1 MPTDL
6 KNYFEK
12 NMKVQE
18 ELIASV
24 IKKTTGDASRSLGMG
39 VYISGAVA
47 ALVGA
52 VAIAL

>member
-6 KNYFEK
+6 RNYIEK
-12 NMKVQE
+12 NQKAQE

-24 IKKTTGDASRSLGMG
+24 IKKTTGDASNSLGKG

-47 ALVGA
+47 AVVGA